1 MRKDGVMES
10 EAVKE
15 QGDPIRFDGRVA
27 IVTGAGRGL
36 GRSHA
41 LLLARLGAS
50 VVVNDLGGELAGGG
64 GSPGPAREVAEE
76 ITVAGGS
83 AMADVSDV
91 SSYTEAQQL
100 VASTIERFGRLDIV
114 IANAGI
120 SDPVA
125 PFLEM
130 TPERFDRLVQVQLY
144 GTFNVVQC
152 AWSHLQAA
160 GHGRVVMTTSNG
172 GLYGAPH
179 DAHYAAAKMGVVGM
193 MRSLANEGRADGIT
207 VNVVSPGAFTRMLD
221 ASFPEGDVKERLRAV
236 SPPSGV
242 SPLYAWLAH
251 ESCEVTGEIFGAVG
265 GRITRVFIGQT
276 QGYIGAATVEDVRDH
291 LSEAMDEEGYWLPI
305 DVKADAAVWIDALL
319 SAAEAAKAS
328 PSGTAGAGA
337 H

>member
-1 MRKDGVMES
+1 MDSRTATYDG
-10 EAVKE
+10 K
-15 QGDPIRFDGRVA
+15 PIRFDGRVA

-64 GSPGPAREVAEE
+64 SSSTPAHAVVAEIE
-76 ITVAGGS
+76 AAGGE
-83 AMADVSDV
+83 AMADTSDV
-91 SSYTEAQQL
+91 GSYSEAQHL
-100 VASTIERFGRLDIV
+100 VESTIERFGQLDIV

-120 SDPVA
+120 SDPFA
-125 PFLEM
+125 PFNEM
-130 TPERFDRLVQVQLY
+130 TPERFDRLVRVQLY

-152 AWSHLQAA
+152 AWPHLQAA
-160 GHGRVVMTTSNG
+160 DHGRVVMTTSNG

-193 MRSLANEGRADGIT
+193 MRSLANEGRADGIM

-221 ASFPEGDVKERLRAV
+221 SSFPPGEVKERLRSL

-242 SPLYAWLAH
+242 SPVYAWLAH
-251 ESCEVTGEIFGAVG
+251 PSCEVTGEIFGAVG

-276 QGYIGAATVEDVRDH
+276 TGYIGAATVEDVRDH
-291 LSEAMDEEGYWLPI
+291 LDEAMDEHGYWTPI
-305 DVKADAAVWIDALL
+305 DVKSDGEVWINTLT
-319 SAAEAAKAS
+319 SAAEATLGSRAAS
-328 PSGTAGAGA
+328 
-337 H
+337 